1 MPKLIDT
8 NEAARRLG
16 VQPQAVR
23 AMVRRG
29 ALPAWRVGGGKWS
42 RYRFRWQD
50 LRGKRRSKAGY
61 PLGMLRKSPIQ
72 HAEKAIKEKHEKDM
86 RDLAATK
93 KILENSEKLGEK

>member
-8 NEAARRLG
+8 AEAARRLG
-16 VQPQAVR
+16 IQPQAVR

-61 PLGMLRKSPIQ
+61 PLGKSRKGDSW
-72 HAEKAIKEKHEKDM
+72 
-86 RDLAATK
+86 
-93 KILENSEKLGEK
+93 KISENSEKQGEK